1 MKLPS
6 AFFCLR
12 LWVLAWFVM
21 ALGTAMASP
30 FVQPKTIEIVCAGAG
45 TGSTQIVVRT
55 DGGAVESNAHN
66 LDCPLCLVSGAPPAA
81 TSALASVFLP
91 LSYASAIALVTPVVA
106 ASATPPPARAPPIP
120 PEQLLATLKR

>member
-6 AFFCLR
+6 ALFCLR

-45 TGSTQIVVRT
+45 TGSAQIVVRT
-55 DGGAVESNAHN
+55 DGGAVEWNAHN

-81 TSALASVFLP
+81 TSALAPVFPP
-91 LSYASAIALVTPVVA
+91 LSYASAILLIAPVVA
-106 ASATPPPARAPPIP
+106 ATAAPPPARGPPFP
-120 PEQLLATLKR
+120 